1 MQDIPHI
8 PVLYNE
14 VLDCFKEI
22 KTGYIIDCTTGYAG
36 HSSGLL
42 NQNSSVKLIC
52 NDQDDEALE
61 FSKKRLKDFEKRV
74 EFNKGNFEDII
85 KKFEDYPIRGIL
97 ADIGVSSLQLDKLDR
112 GFSFNSKNLDMRMNQ
127 NQILDASTVV
137 NSYSQVEL
145 ENIFKEYGEIREY
158 KKVASLIVQN
168 RPFYSAKE
176 LAEFFYN
183 KLPKGKIHPAT
194 LIFQAIRIE
203 VNDELGVLDR
213 LFKSMEESKLK
224 DCIVA
229 IISFHSLE
237 DRVVKNYFKKWSENC
252 ICPKDAFRCECGKNH
267 SLGEIITKKP
277 IIATNLEIKQN
288 PRSRRA
294 KLRVFRFVKKK
305 KKKFFKICYYYAIFS
320 TFYVYTKNL
329 C

>member
-1 MQDIPHI
+1 MQNIPHI

-14 VLDCFKEI
+14 VLDCFKDI
-22 KTGYIIDCTTGYAG
+22 NKGYIIDCTTGYAG

-52 NDQDDEALE
+52 NDQDDEALN
-61 FSKKRLKDFEKRV
+61 FSKNRLKDFENRV
-74 EFNKGNFEDII
+74 EFNKGNFENII
-85 KKFEDYPIRGIL
+85 KKFENYPIRGVL

-112 GFSFNSKNLDMRMNQ
+112 GFSFNSENLDMRMNQ
-127 NQILDASTVV
+127 NQSLDASTVI
-137 NSYSQVEL
+137 NSYSQLEL

-158 KKVASLIVQN
+158 KKIASLILQN

-213 LFKSMEESKLK
+213 LFKSMEEAKLK

-277 IIATNLEIKQN
+277 IIATNFEIKQN
-288 PRSRRA
+288 PRSRSA
-294 KLRVFRFVKKK
+294 KLRVFRFV
-305 KKKFFKICYYYAIFS
+305 
-320 TFYVYTKNL
+320 
-329 C
+329 

>member
-1 MQDIPHI
+1 MQNIPHI

-14 VLDCFKEI
+14 VLDCFKDI
-22 KTGYIIDCTTGYAG
+22 NKGYIIDCTTGYAG

-52 NDQDDEALE
+52 NDQDDEALN
-61 FSKKRLKDFEKRV
+61 FSKNRLKDFENRV
-74 EFNKGNFEDII
+74 EFNRGNFENII
-85 KKFEDYPIRGIL
+85 KKFENYPIRGVL

-112 GFSFNSKNLDMRMNQ
+112 GFSFNSENLDMRMNQ
-127 NQILDASTVV
+127 NQSLDASTVI
-137 NSYSQVEL
+137 NSYSQLEL

-158 KKVASLIVQN
+158 KKIASLIVQN

-213 LFKSMEESKLK
+213 LFKSMEEAKLK

-267 SLGEIITKKP
+267 ALGKIITKKP
-277 IIATNLEIKQN
+277 IIATNFEIKQN
-288 PRSRRA
+288 PRSRSA
-294 KLRVFRFVKKK
+294 KLRVFRFV
-305 KKKFFKICYYYAIFS
+305 
-320 TFYVYTKNL
+320 
-329 C
+329 

>member
-1 MQDIPHI
+1 MQNIPHI

-22 KTGYIIDCTTGYAG
+22 NKGYIIDCTTGYAG

-52 NDQDDEALE
+52 NDQDDEALN
-61 FSKKRLKDFEKRV
+61 FSKNRLKDFENRV
-74 EFNKGNFEDII
+74 EFNKGNFENII
-85 KKFEDYPIRGIL
+85 KKFENYPIRGVL

-112 GFSFNSKNLDMRMNQ
+112 GFSFNSENLDMRMNQ
-127 NQILDASTVV
+127 NQILDASNVV

-158 KKVASLIVQN
+158 KKVASLIVKN

-267 SLGEIITKKP
+267 ALGKIITKKP
-277 IIATNLEIKQN
+277 IIATNFEIKQN
-288 PRSRRA
+288 PRSRSA
-294 KLRVFRFVKKK
+294 KLRVFRFV
-305 KKKFFKICYYYAIFS
+305 
-320 TFYVYTKNL
+320 
-329 C
+329 

>member
-42 NQNSSVKLIC
+42 NQNSSVQLIC
-52 NDQDDEALE
+52 NDQDDEALN
-61 FSKKRLKDFEKRV
+61 FSKNRLKDFENRV
-74 EFNKGNFEDII
+74 EFNKGNFENII

-112 GFSFNSKNLDMRMNQ
+112 GFSFNSENLDMRMNQ
-127 NQILDASTVV
+127 NQSLDASTVI

-158 KKVASLIVQN
+158 KKIASLIVQN

-213 LFKSMEESKLK
+213 LFKSMEEAKLK

-267 SLGEIITKKP
+267 ALGKIITKKP
-277 IIATNLEIKQN
+277 IIATNFEIKQN
-288 PRSRRA
+288 PRSRSA
-294 KLRVFRFVKKK
+294 KLRVFRFV
-305 KKKFFKICYYYAIFS
+305 
-320 TFYVYTKNL
+320 
-329 C
+329 

>member
-1 MQDIPHI
+1 MQNIPHI

-14 VLDCFKEI
+14 VLDCFKDI
-22 KTGYIIDCTTGYAG
+22 NKGYIIDCTTGYAG

-52 NDQDDEALE
+52 NDQDDEALN
-61 FSKKRLKDFEKRV
+61 FSKNRLKDFENRV
-74 EFNKGNFEDII
+74 EFNKGNFENII

-112 GFSFNSKNLDMRMNQ
+112 GFSFNSENLDMRMNQ
-127 NQILDASTVV
+127 NQILDASNVV

-176 LAEFFYN
+176 LADFFYN

-277 IIATNLEIKQN
+277 IIATNFEIKQN
-288 PRSRRA
+288 PRSRSA
-294 KLRVFRFVKKK
+294 KLRVFRFV
-305 KKKFFKICYYYAIFS
+305 
-320 TFYVYTKNL
+320 
-329 C
+329 

>member
-1 MQDIPHI
+1 MQNIPHI

-14 VLDCFKEI
+14 VLDCFKDI
-22 KTGYIIDCTTGYAG
+22 NKGYIIDCTTGYAG

-52 NDQDDEALE
+52 NYQDDEALN
-61 FSKKRLKDFEKRV
+61 FSKNRLKDFENRV
-74 EFNKGNFEDII
+74 EFNKGNFENII
-85 KKFEDYPIRGIL
+85 KKFENYPIRGVL

-112 GFSFNSKNLDMRMNQ
+112 GFSFNSENLDMRMNQ
-127 NQILDASTVV
+127 NQSLDASTVI
-137 NSYSQVEL
+137 NSYSQLEL
-145 ENIFKEYGEIREY
+145 ENIFKDYGEIREY
-158 KKVASLIVQN
+158 KKIASLIVQN

-213 LFKSMEESKLK
+213 LFKSMEEAKLK

-267 SLGEIITKKP
+267 ALGKIITKKP
-277 IIATNLEIKQN
+277 IIATNFEIKQN
-288 PRSRRA
+288 PRSRSA
-294 KLRVFRFVKKK
+294 KLRVFRFV
-305 KKKFFKICYYYAIFS
+305 
-320 TFYVYTKNL
+320 
-329 C
+329 

>member
-1 MQDIPHI
+1 MQNIPHI

-14 VLDCFKEI
+14 VLDCFKDI
-22 KTGYIIDCTTGYAG
+22 NKGYIIDCTTGYAG
-36 HSSGLL
+36 HSIGLL

-52 NDQDDEALE
+52 NDQDDEALN
-61 FSKKRLKDFEKRV
+61 FSKNRLKDFENRV
-74 EFNKGNFEDII
+74 EFNKGNFENII
-85 KKFEDYPIRGIL
+85 KKFENYPIRGVL

-112 GFSFNSKNLDMRMNQ
+112 GFSFNSENLDMRMNQ
-127 NQILDASTVV
+127 NQSLDASTVI
-137 NSYSQVEL
+137 NSYSQLEL

-158 KKVASLIVQN
+158 KKIASFIVQN

-213 LFKSMEESKLK
+213 LFKSMEEAKLK

-267 SLGEIITKKP
+267 ALGKIITKKP
-277 IIATNLEIKQN
+277 IIATNFEIKQN
-288 PRSRRA
+288 PRSRSA
-294 KLRVFRFVKKK
+294 KLRVFRFV
-305 KKKFFKICYYYAIFS
+305 
-320 TFYVYTKNL
+320 
-329 C
+329 

>member
-1 MQDIPHI
+1 MQNIPHI

-14 VLDCFKEI
+14 VLDCFKDI
-22 KTGYIIDCTTGYAG
+22 NKGYIIDCTTGYAG

-52 NDQDDEALE
+52 NDQDDEALN
-61 FSKKRLKDFEKRV
+61 FSKNRLKDFENRV
-74 EFNKGNFEDII
+74 EFNKGNFENII
-85 KKFEDYPIRGIL
+85 KKFENYPIRGVL

-112 GFSFNSKNLDMRMNQ
+112 GFSFNSENLDMRMNQ
-127 NQILDASTVV
+127 NQSLDASTVI
-137 NSYSQVEL
+137 NSYSQLEL

-158 KKVASLIVQN
+158 KKIASLILQN

-213 LFKSMEESKLK
+213 LFKSMEEAKLK

-267 SLGEIITKKP
+267 ALGKIITKKP
-277 IIATNLEIKQN
+277 IIATNIEIKQN
-288 PRSRRA
+288 PRSRSA
-294 KLRVFRFVKKK
+294 KLRVFRFV
-305 KKKFFKICYYYAIFS
+305 
-320 TFYVYTKNL
+320 
-329 C
+329 

>member
-42 NQNSSVKLIC
+42 NQNSSVQLIC

-127 NQILDASTVV
+127 NQSLDASTVI

-158 KKVASLIVQN
+158 KKIASLIVQN

-213 LFKSMEESKLK
+213 LFKSMEEAKLK

-267 SLGEIITKKP
+267 ALGKIITKKP
-277 IIATNLEIKQN
+277 IIATNIEIKQN
-288 PRSRRA
+288 PRSRSA
-294 KLRVFRFVKKK
+294 KLRVFRFV
-305 KKKFFKICYYYAIFS
+305 
-320 TFYVYTKNL
+320 
-329 C
+329 

>member
-1 MQDIPHI
+1 MQNIPHI

-14 VLDCFKEI
+14 VLDCFKDI
-22 KTGYIIDCTTGYAG
+22 NKGYIIDCTTGYAG

-42 NQNSSVKLIC
+42 NQNSSVQLIC
-52 NDQDDEALE
+52 NDQDDEALN
-61 FSKKRLKDFEKRV
+61 FSKNRLKDFENRV

-112 GFSFNSKNLDMRMNQ
+112 GFSFNSENLDMRMNQ

-158 KKVASLIVQN
+158 KKIASLIVQN

-277 IIATNLEIKQN
+277 IIATNFEIKQN
-288 PRSRRA
+288 PRSRSA
-294 KLRVFRFVKKK
+294 KLRVFRFV
-305 KKKFFKICYYYAIFS
+305 
-320 TFYVYTKNL
+320 
-329 C
+329 

>member
-1 MQDIPHI
+1 MQNIPHI

-14 VLDCFKEI
+14 VLDCFKDI
-22 KTGYIIDCTTGYAG
+22 NKGFIIDCTTGYAG

-52 NDQDDEALE
+52 NDQDDEALN
-61 FSKKRLKDFEKRV
+61 FSKNRLKDFENRV
-74 EFNKGNFEDII
+74 EFNKGNFENII

-112 GFSFNSKNLDMRMNQ
+112 GFSFNSENLDMRMNQ

-176 LAEFFYN
+176 LADFFYN

-267 SLGEIITKKP
+267 SLGKIITKKP
-277 IIATNLEIKQN
+277 IIATNFEIKQN
-288 PRSRRA
+288 PRSRSA
-294 KLRVFRFVKKK
+294 KLRVFRFV
-305 KKKFFKICYYYAIFS
+305 
-320 TFYVYTKNL
+320 
-329 C
+329 

>member
-1 MQDIPHI
+1 MQNIPHI

-14 VLDCFKEI
+14 VLDCFKDI
-22 KTGYIIDCTTGYAG
+22 NKGYIIDCTTGYAG

-52 NDQDDEALE
+52 NDQDDEALN
-61 FSKKRLKDFEKRV
+61 FSKNRLKDFENRV
-74 EFNKGNFEDII
+74 EFNKGNFENII
-85 KKFEDYPIRGIL
+85 KKFENYPIRGVL

-112 GFSFNSKNLDMRMNQ
+112 GFSFNSENLDMRMNQ
-127 NQILDASTVV
+127 NQSLDASTVI

-158 KKVASLIVQN
+158 KKIASLIVQN
-168 RPFYSAKE
+168 RPFYRAKE

-213 LFKSMEESKLK
+213 LFKSMEEAKLK

-267 SLGEIITKKP
+267 ALGKIITKKP
-277 IIATNLEIKQN
+277 IIATNFEIKQN
-288 PRSRRA
+288 PRSRSA
-294 KLRVFRFVKKK
+294 KLRVFRFV
-305 KKKFFKICYYYAIFS
+305 
-320 TFYVYTKNL
+320 
-329 C
+329 

>member
-1 MQDIPHI
+1 MQNIPHI

-14 VLDCFKEI
+14 VLDCFKDI
-22 KTGYIIDCTTGYAG
+22 NKGYIIDCTTGYAG

-52 NDQDDEALE
+52 NDQDDEALN
-61 FSKKRLKDFEKRV
+61 FSKNRLKDFENRV
-74 EFNKGNFEDII
+74 EFNKGNFENII
-85 KKFEDYPIRGIL
+85 KKFEDYPIRGVL

-112 GFSFNSKNLDMRMNQ
+112 GFSFNSENLDMRMNQ
-127 NQILDASTVV
+127 NQSLDASTVI

-158 KKVASLIVQN
+158 KKIASLIVQN

-267 SLGEIITKKP
+267 ALGKIITKKP
-277 IIATNLEIKQN
+277 IIATNFEIKQN
-288 PRSRRA
+288 PRSRSA
-294 KLRVFRFVKKK
+294 KLRVFRFV
-305 KKKFFKICYYYAIFS
+305 
-320 TFYVYTKNL
+320 
-329 C
+329 

>member
-1 MQDIPHI
+1 MQNIPHI

-14 VLDCFKEI
+14 VLDCFKDI
-22 KTGYIIDCTTGYAG
+22 NKGYIIDCTTGYAG

-52 NDQDDEALE
+52 NDQDDEALN
-61 FSKKRLKDFEKRV
+61 FSKNRLKDFENRV
-74 EFNKGNFEDII
+74 EFNKGNFENII
-85 KKFEDYPIRGIL
+85 KKFENYPIRGVL

-112 GFSFNSKNLDMRMNQ
+112 GFSFNSENLDMRMNQ
-127 NQILDASTVV
+127 NQSLDASTVI

-158 KKVASLIVQN
+158 KKIASLIIQN

-213 LFKSMEESKLK
+213 LFKSMEEAKLK

-267 SLGEIITKKP
+267 ALGKIITKKP
-277 IIATNLEIKQN
+277 IIATNFEIKQN
-288 PRSRRA
+288 PRSRSA
-294 KLRVFRFVKKK
+294 KLRVFRFV
-305 KKKFFKICYYYAIFS
+305 
-320 TFYVYTKNL
+320 
-329 C
+329 